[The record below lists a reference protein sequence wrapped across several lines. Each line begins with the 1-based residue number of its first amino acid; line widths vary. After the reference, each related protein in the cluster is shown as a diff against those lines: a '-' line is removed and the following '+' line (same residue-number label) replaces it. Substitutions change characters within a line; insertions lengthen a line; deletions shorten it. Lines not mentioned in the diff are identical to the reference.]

1 MDATNHPRNINISDY
16 QYTLPDEK
24 IARFPLPKR
33 DDSKLLVYQQGQ
45 IQESYYHQLPN
56 FIPANTLL
64 IFNDTRVVPARLYM
78 QTTGGQTVEVF
89 CLEPGA
95 GYADVSSAMLTT
107 GKVQW
112 LCLIGGAKKWKEGI
126 LSLSFQQG
134 NTYINLQATLLERK
148 DGAFLLELSWMP
160 ETVSFAE
167 MLSIAGELPLPPY
180 LNRSADPEDYE
191 RYQTIFA
198 QHQGSVA
205 APTAGLH
212 FTNELL
218 QNLKNKFINNAF
230 ITLHVGAGT
239 FMPVKA
245 AKIGDHEMHREYIE
259 VSIDFLHTLRN
270 HLPNPVITVGTTSMR
285 TLESIYWLGSKLIQ
299 HPDLLPGAL
308 QVNQWDPYLPENQTA
323 TPMEAIEALLVWMQQ
338 HQLQQLMATTQL
350 IIAPGYRFQFTDALI
365 TNFHQPGSTLLLL
378 VSALVGDDWRK
389 IYDYALNHS
398 FRFLSYGDGSLLWR
412 KKVSSS

>member
-1 MDATNHPRNINISDY
+1 MNLPNHPGNISIADY
-16 QYTLPDEK
+16 QYVLPDEK
-24 IARFPLPKR
+24 IALFPLPKR
-33 DDSKLLVYQQGQ
+33 DDSKLLIYQQDQ

-56 FIPANTLL
+56 FIPTNSLL

-78 QTTGGQTVEVF
+78 HTSGGQTVEVF

-95 GYADVSSAMLTT
+95 GYSDISTAMLST
-107 GKVQW
+107 GKVHW

-126 LSLSFQQG
+126 LSLCCGQNDRQ
-134 NTYINLQATLLERK
+134 INLEARLIERK
-148 DGAFLLELSWMP
+148 DAAFLLELSWTP
-160 ETVSFAE
+160 ETLSFAE

-180 LNRSADPEDYE
+180 LNRAADPEDYD
-191 RYQTIFA
+191 RYQTVFA

-218 QNLKNKFINNAF
+218 HNLKNKSITQAF

-245 AKIGDHEMHREYIE
+245 EKIGDHEMHREYIE
-259 VSIDFLHTLRN
+259 VSLDFLHTLRQ

-285 TLESIYWLGSKLIQ
+285 TLESIYWLGSKLMQ
-299 HPDLLPGAL
+299 QPGLLPGEL
-308 QVNQWDPYLPENQTA
+308 QVNQWDPYEPENQTA
-323 TPMEAIEALLVWMQQ
+323 TPLEAIDALVSWMQQ
-338 HQLQQLMATTQL
+338 HRLHQLMATTQL
-350 IIAPGYRFQFTDALI
+350 FIAPGYPFQFTDALI

-378 VSALVGDDWRK
+378 VSALVGEAWRK
-389 IYDYALNHS
+389 IYDYALSQS

-412 KKVSSS
+412 KISK

>member
-1 MDATNHPRNINISDY
+1 MSIADY
-16 QYTLPDEK
+16 QYPLPDEK

-33 DDSKLLVYQQGQ
+33 DESKLLIYRQGE
-45 IQESYYHQLPN
+45 IQERNYHQLPN
-56 FIPANTLL
+56 FIPANALL
-64 IFNDTRVVPARLYM
+64 ILNDTRVVPARLYM
-78 QTTGGQTVEVF
+78 QTSGGQTVEVF

-95 GYADVSSAMLTT
+95 GYADISSAMLTP

-126 LSLSFQQG
+126 LSLTYRQG
-134 NTYINLQATLLERK
+134 DSNINLQARLLERK
-148 DGAFLLELSWMP
+148 EGSFLLELSWMP
-160 ETVSFAE
+160 ESVSFAE
-167 MLSIAGELPLPPY
+167 MLSIVGELPLPPY
-180 LNRSADPEDYE
+180 LNRAADPEDYE
-191 RYQTIFA
+191 RYQTVFA

-218 QNLKNKFINNAF
+218 QNLKNKSITNAF

-239 FMPVKA
+239 FMPVKTE
-245 AKIGDHEMHREYIE
+245 KIGDHEMHREYIE
-259 VSIDFLHTLRN
+259 VSIDFLQTLQQ
-270 HLPNPVITVGTTSMR
+270 HLPKPVITVGTTSMR

-299 HPDLLPGAL
+299 NPGVLPGEL
-308 QVNQWDPYLPENQTA
+308 QVHQWDPYQPGNQTA
-323 TPMEAIEALLVWMQQ
+323 TPLAAIHALLSWMQQ
-338 HQLQQLMATTQL
+338 HQLQHLMATTQL
-350 IIAPGYRFQFTDALI
+350 MIAPGYPFQFTDALI

-389 IYDYALNHS
+389 IYEYALNHS

-412 KKVSSS
+412 TNNQ

>member
-1 MDATNHPRNINISDY
+1 MDATNHPRNISIADY

-33 DDSKLLVYQQGQ
+33 DDSKLLVHQQGQ
-45 IQESYYHQLPN
+45 IQESYYHQIPH

-64 IFNDTRVVPARLYM
+64 IFNNTRVVPARLYM
-78 QTTGGQTVEVF
+78 QTSGGQTVEVF

-95 GYADVSSAMLTT
+95 RYADVSSAMLTT

-134 NTYINLQATLLERK
+134 NTEVNLQATLLERK
-148 DGAFLLELSWMP
+148 DGVFLLELSWMP
-160 ETVSFAE
+160 ETLSFAE

-180 LNRSADPEDYE
+180 LNRAADPEDYE
-191 RYQTIFA
+191 RYQTVFA

-218 QNLKNKFINNAF
+218 QNLKNKSITNAF

-245 AKIGDHEMHREYIE
+245 EKIGDHEMHREYIE
-259 VSIDFLHTLRN
+259 VDIDFLQTLRN

-299 HPDLLPGAL
+299 QPALLPGAL

-323 TPMEAIEALLVWMQQ
+323 TPIEAIDALLSWMQQ

-350 IIAPGYRFQFTDALI
+350 FIAPGYPFQFTDALI

-412 KKVSSS
+412 KNNK

>member
-1 MDATNHPRNINISDY
+1 MDASHHPKHISIADY
-16 QYTLPDEK
+16 QYTLPEHA
-24 IARFPLPKR
+24 IAKHPLPKR
-33 DDSKLLVYQQGQ
+33 DDSKLLVYRLAN
-45 IQESYYHQLPN
+45 IEESYYHQLPN
-56 FIPANTLL
+56 YLPANTLL
-64 IFNDTRVVPARLYM
+64 IFNNTRVVPARLYM
-78 QTTGGQTVEVF
+78 QTSGGQTVEVF

-95 GYADVSSAMLTT
+95 GYADISAAMLTT

-112 LCLIGGAKKWKEGI
+112 VCLIGGAKKWKEGI
-126 LSLSFQQG
+126 LSLTYQQG
-134 NTYINLQATLLERK
+134 DIHITLQARLVERK
-148 DGAFLLELSWMP
+148 EAAFLLELSWMP
-160 ETVSFAE
+160 ASVSFAE

-180 LNRSADPEDYE
+180 LNRAADPEDYD
-191 RYQTIFA
+191 RYQTVFA

-218 QNLKNKFINNAF
+218 QNLKNKSITNTF

-245 AKIGDHEMHREYIE
+245 EKIGDHEMHREYIE
-259 VSIDFLHTLRN
+259 ISIEFLHTLRQ

-299 HPDLLPGAL
+299 HPDILPGEL
-308 QVNQWDPYLPENQTA
+308 QVNQWDPYQPENQTA
-323 TPMEAIEALLVWMQQ
+323 SNTEAIDALVSWMQQ
-338 HQLQQLMATTQL
+338 HQLSQLMTTTQL
-350 IIAPGYRFQFTDALI
+350 MIAPGYPFQFTNALI

-389 IYDYALNHS
+389 IYDYALSHS

-412 KKVSSS
+412 NINK